1 VNDLIGAAQDF
12 ERFGPK
18 QAVRVGDDA
27 DDDAQLSAFSCQL
40 SGFDSRVLIAHLL
53 PGIENTEPMTL
64 SNHWLD
70 IFATLSVR
78 PLPRQR

>member
-40 SGFDSRVLIAHLL
+40 SVVSFQVLTRA
-53 PGIENTEPMTL
+53 
-64 SNHWLD
+64 
-70 IFATLSVR
+70 F
-78 PLPRQR
+78 